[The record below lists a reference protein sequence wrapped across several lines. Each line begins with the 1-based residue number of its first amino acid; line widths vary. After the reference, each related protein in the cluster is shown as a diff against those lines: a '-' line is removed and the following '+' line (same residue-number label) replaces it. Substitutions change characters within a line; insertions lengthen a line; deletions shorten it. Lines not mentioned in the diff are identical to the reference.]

1 MTGGDTVMITGGST
15 VMLKVIAA
23 LGFAAMLA
31 VPTVPVIANG
41 GLAGEQFLGNDA
53 EDGLPSF
60 IEALEDVFSVET
72 WEDLVERLAEGATV
86 GEDAAVDEEATT
98 DEEATSTDEI
108 GSGWDLGSLF
118 FGKKT
123 FEQEAES
130 GDVSLSNRVSNSGDN
145 SNQSAPAVQF
155 ANTGNNQNAQTFV
168 QSDSEADDV
177 ELEGGSLEFSPSV
190 EFDSDQSI
198 EQAAAAGQ

>member
-1 MTGGDTVMITGGST
+1 MITGGST

-23 LGFAAMLA
+23 LALTAMLA

-41 GLAGEQFLGNDA
+41 SLAGEQFLGNDA
-53 EDGLPSF
+53 EDGSPSF
-60 IEALEDVFSVET
+60 IEALGDVLSVEAL
-72 WEDLVERLAEGATV
+72 EDLVDRLAEDATA
-86 GEDAAVDEEATT
+86 GEDTAIDEEANT
-98 DEEATSTDEI
+98 DGI
-108 GSGWDLGSLF
+108 GTGWDLPSLV

-168 QSDSEADDV
+168 QSGSEADDV
-177 ELEGGSLEFSPSV
+177 EFEGGSLEFSPSV

-198 EQAAAAGQ
+198 EQAAAAGR

>member
-1 MTGGDTVMITGGST
+1 MIGST
-15 VMLKVIAA
+15 VALKVVAA
-23 LGFAAMLA
+23 LALAAMLA
-31 VPTVPVIANG
+31 APTVPVIANG

-60 IEALEDVFSVET
+60 IEALGDVFSVEAL
-72 WEDLVERLAEGATV
+72 EDLVDRLAEDATA
-86 GEDAAVDEEATT
+86 GEDTAIDEEANT
-98 DEEATSTDEI
+98 DGI
-108 GSGWDLGSLF
+108 GTGWDLASLF

-130 GDVSLSNRVSNSGDN
+130 GDVSLSNKVSNSGDN
-145 SNQSAPAVQF
+145 SNQNAPAAQF

-168 QSDSEADDV
+168 QSDSETDDV
-177 ELEGGSLEFSPSV
+177 EFEGGSMEFNPSI

-198 EQAAAAGQ
+198 EQAAAAGR